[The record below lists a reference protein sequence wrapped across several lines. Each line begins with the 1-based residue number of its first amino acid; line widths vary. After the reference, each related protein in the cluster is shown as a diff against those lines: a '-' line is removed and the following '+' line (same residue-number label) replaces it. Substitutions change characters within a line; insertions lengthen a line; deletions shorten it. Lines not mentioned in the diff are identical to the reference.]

1 MFILSAHTGF
11 RATSKVFLLFLGAFP
26 KALKSIPFVPA
37 WTTIRSWVFRVGL
50 YKLIRTKEKADDW
63 IIIYDFIVQAGHQK
77 CLLVLGVR
85 QKTLAD
91 HKAKNGNVDISY
103 SDLEPFAIVPMESS
117 SGDQVKAILDEIKKK
132 TGNISQLL
140 CDGGSDVTKAGRL
153 YKEENP
159 DVITSYDVCHKL
171 AIFLG
176 RELKKDQ
183 VWNNISKQI
192 TKTKNKTKQSA
203 SSCTSPPQQREKSR
217 LMNSEQ
223 VVDWL
228 LEIHNFIYSAEEQY
242 VKTELDEC
250 ELTGIHKDEL
260 ERKLAWV
267 KDYKNE
273 IKEYDELVWVIKIGC
288 HIVRREGFHAKIADS
303 VEAKFKTKK
312 IGSRAN
318 KLSETILEFLKE
330 QSKDLKDDQLLL
342 GSSEIIESTIGQYK
356 LLVERTTATQ
366 SITGQILTL
375 GCIVGNNSLSTIT
388 EALESVT
395 EKDLDEW
402 MSTNIG
408 TSDLSKRRKIMGA
421 RKITEIK
428 KGCKHKLISLRLE
441 ERFQRSKS

>member
-1 MFILSAHTGF
+1 MFIVSAHTGF
-11 RATSKVFLLFLGAFP
+11 RATSKIFSLFLGAFP
-26 KALKSIPFVPA
+26 KALESIPFVPA

-50 YKLIRTKEKADDW
+50 YKLTRAKEKADDW
-63 IIIYDFIVQAGHQK
+63 IIIYDFIVQAGRQK

-117 SGDQVKAILDEIKKK
+117 SGDKVKAILDEITKK

-176 RELKKDQ
+176 RELKKDE

-203 SSCTSPPQQREKSR
+203 SSCTSPPKQRDKSR

-228 LEIHNFIYSAEEQY
+228 LEVHNFIYSAEEQY

-250 ELTGIHKDEL
+250 ELTGIHKNEL
-260 ERKLAWV
+260 EKKLAWV

-273 IKEYDELVWVIKIGC
+273 IKEYDELVWVIKIAC
-288 HIVRREGFHAKIADS
+288 HIVRREGLHAKIADS

-318 KLSETILEFLKE
+318 KLSEKILEFLKE
-330 QSKDLKDDQLLL
+330 QSKELKDDQLLL
-342 GSSEIIESTIGQYK
+342 GSSEIIESAIGQYK
-356 LLVERTTATQ
+356 LFVERTTATQ

-375 GCIVGNNSLSTIT
+375 GCIVGNNSLATIT
-388 EALESVT
+388 EALGSVT

-421 RKITEIK
+421 RKVTKIK

-441 ERFQRSKS
+441 ERFQRKKS